1 MLRHKRSRL
10 GLIVLLAVWLLMPVG
25 GAATVATAGSR
36 FPDRIELPSGFRPEG
51 IAIGRKA
58 KAWLGSLANGDIY
71 EVSLR
76 TGEGEVISEGPGT
89 PSVGM
94 KVDRRGRLFVAGGP
108 AGDARVV
115 STRSGDILAS
125 YDFADGNTFINDVV
139 LTKRFAWFTDSMNA
153 ALYGVPLG
161 RHLADQDDVVTLPLG
176 GEWEQVAGEFNAN
189 GIEQTRDHESLLVI
203 QSFTGFLF
211 RVDPEDGEAERVDL
225 EDDELLTAGDGLLRK
240 GKKLYVVQNQLNQVA
255 VVELDRD
262 GEEGEIDDTL
272 TSPHFD
278 VPTTAARFGKWLYL
292 PNARFNTLPTP
303 DTTYSVTR
311 IRR

>member
-10 GLIVLLAVWLLMPVG
+10 GLIVLLAVGLLMPVG

>member
-10 GLIVLLAVWLLMPVG
+10 GLVVLLAVVLLMPLG
-25 GAATVATAGSR
+25 GAATVASTGSR
-36 FPDRIELPSGFRPEG
+36 FPDQIQLPNGFQPEG
-51 IAIGRKA
+51 IAIGHKP

-71 EVSLR
+71 EVDLR
-76 TGEGEVISEGPGT
+76 TGDRDMISPGPGT

-94 KVDRRGRLFVAGGP
+94 KIDKRGRLFVAGGP

-115 STRSGDILAS
+115 STRSGKVLAS
-125 YDFADGNTFINDVV
+125 YQFADAPTFINDVV

-153 ALYGVPLG
+153 TLYGVPLG
-161 RHLADQDDVVTLPLG
+161 RRLADQDDVVTLPIVG
-176 GEWEQVAGEFNAN
+176 DWEQVAGEFNAN
-189 GIEQTRDHESLLVI
+189 GIEQTRDHKSLLVI

-211 RVDPEDGEAERVDL
+211 RVDPEDGEAERVEI

-255 VVELDRD
+255 VVELDGD

-292 PNARFNTLPTP
+292 PNARFNTPPTP
-303 DTTYSVTR
+303 TTPYSVTR

>member
-10 GLIVLLAVWLLMPVG
+10 GLIVLLAVGLLMPVG
-25 GAATVATAGSR
+25 GAATVATADSR
-36 FPDRIELPSGFRPEG
+36 FPDRIELPNGFRPEG

-94 KVDRRGRLFVAGGP
+94 KVDKRGRLFVAGGP

-115 STRSGDILAS
+115 STRSGDVLAS

-139 LTKRFAWFTDSMNA
+139 LTKRYAWFTDSMNA
-153 ALYGVPLG
+153 VLYGVPLG
-161 RHLADQDDVVTLPLG
+161 RRLADQDDVVTLPLG

-189 GIEQTRDHESLLVI
+189 GIEETRDHESLLVI

-211 RVDPEDGEAERVDL
+211 RVDPDDGEAERVDL
-225 EDDELLTAGDGLLRK
+225 EDDELLTAGDGLLRH
-240 GKKLYVVQNQLNQVA
+240 GKTLYVVQNQLNQVA

-278 VPTTAARFGKWLYL
+278 VPTTAARFKKHLYL

-303 DTTYSVTR
+303 DTPYSVTR